1 MPQFKK
7 RQLTSDE
14 PLGQQLRAVR
24 RTAKLTLEQV
34 ATATK
39 ISKQYIQALES
50 GKYDE
55 LPAEV
60 YAKGFLEN
68 YAQFL
73 GFPVDEVLTQYKRE
87 RGLAPRPKSSEQFV
101 VPGQQLER
109 PKLNIT
115 PRTLWAAGAIVIL
128 FIVVSYLLTQ
138 VSVFAA
144 PPKLEL
150 TRPAPNTTLSAE
162 SVTVEGKT
170 DSGATLA
177 INGQPIPTDVN
188 GSFRE
193 EVHLLSGTNT
203 LRITARNK
211 NGRERTETRS
221 VIVRVAGA
229 TPSPGA
235 APTPQPGF
243 LFIVRISPNSA
254 YVTVNVDGHNTFQG
268 LLLPNTSQT
277 FTATDR
283 VLLTTS
289 NAGSTHV
296 FINGRDQGGLG
307 DEGQLRRGKEYRVAD
322 FRAPAVTPAPSPSS
336 R

>member
-1 MPQFKK
+1 MPHFKK
-7 RQLTSDE
+7 RELTSDE

-24 RTAKLTLEQV
+24 RTAKLNLDQV

-39 ISKQYIQALES
+39 ISKKYIQALEA

-73 GFPVDEVLTQYKRE
+73 GFPADEVLTQYKRE
-87 RGLAPRPKSSEQFV
+87 RGLTPKPKSSEQFV
-101 VPGQQLER
+101 IPGQKMER

-115 PRTLWAAGAIVIL
+115 PRTLWFAGALLVL

-144 PPKLEL
+144 PPNLEV
-150 TRPAPNTTLSAE
+150 TSPTANETVTEE

-170 DSGATLA
+170 DPGAVLA
-177 INGQPIPTDVN
+177 INGQPIPTDTD
-188 GSFRE
+188 GSFKE
-193 EVHLLSGTNT
+193 EVRLLAGTNS
-203 LRITARNK
+203 LRVTARNK
-211 NGRERTETRS
+211 NGRERTESRS
-221 VIVRVAGA
+221 VIVQVAGA
-229 TPSPGA
+229 TPAPGA
-235 APTPQPGF
+235 SPTLPPGF
-243 LFIVRISPNSA
+243 LFIVRIGPNSA
-254 YVTVNVDGHNTFQG
+254 YVTVNVDGKNTFQG
-268 LLLPNTSQT
+268 LLTANTSQT
-277 FTATDR
+277 FTANDR

-289 NAGSTHV
+289 NAGSTRV
-296 FINGRDQGGLG
+296 FINGKDLG
-307 DEGQLRRGKEYRVAD
+307 AVGSEGQVRRGKEYKVSD
-322 FRAPAVTPAPSPSS
+322 FRTPVATPSP

>member
-7 RQLTSDE
+7 RALTSDK

-24 RTAKLTLEQV
+24 RTAKLSLDQV

-39 ISKQYIQALES
+39 ISKKYIQALES

-60 YAKGFLEN
+60 YARGFLEN

-87 RGLAPRPKSSEQFV
+87 RGLAPKPKSSDQFV
-101 VPGQQLER
+101 VPGQKMER
-109 PKLNIT
+109 PKLNIN
-115 PRTLWAAGAIVIL
+115 PRTLWAAGAILIL

-150 TRPAPNTTLSAE
+150 TAPASNTTVNAE
-162 SVTVEGKT
+162 SVTVEGRT
-170 DSGATLA
+170 DPGATLA
-177 INGQPIPTDVN
+177 INGQPIPTDVD
-188 GSFRE
+188 GSFKE
-193 EVHLLSGTNT
+193 EVRLLSGTNS

-211 NGRERTETRS
+211 NGRERTESRS
-221 VIVRVAGA
+221 VIVQVAGA

-235 APTPQPGF
+235 SPALPPGF
-243 LFIVRISPNSA
+243 LFIVRISPNSS
-254 YVTVNVDGHNTFQG
+254 YVTVNVDGRNAFQG

-296 FINGRDQGGLG
+296 FINGRDQGVLG
-307 DEGQLRRGKEYRVAD
+307 GEGQLRRGKEYRVSD
-322 FRAPAVTPAPSPSS
+322 FVAPAATPSP